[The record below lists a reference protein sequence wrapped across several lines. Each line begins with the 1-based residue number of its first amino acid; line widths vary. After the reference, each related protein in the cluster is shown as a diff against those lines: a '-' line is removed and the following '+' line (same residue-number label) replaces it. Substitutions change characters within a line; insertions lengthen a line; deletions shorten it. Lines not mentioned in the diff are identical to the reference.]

1 MTPEQIL
8 QARLAKWDSQ
18 QWDGVALRI
27 PCRGGLHLGAHLTD
41 EGWTVEELGAVPGW
55 RDLMRTDYDRLIA
68 ETRAHWFAE
77 WAKQDAEA
85 AARLVER
92 ERQRVEAIERQR
104 VEELKRLAAA
114 RSSAWV
120 ASGVPEGLRLDVAF
134 FEDRAYFST
143 GSRAAA
149 LQQVLGHPSY
159 GSDGKLMHLNL
170 ALLGPTGTGKSLL
183 SAIWLH
189 EQISADLTGRFIDA
203 RTLSR
208 RILNAR
214 EPERVVSE
222 MASFDV
228 LVIDDVLAA
237 DEDCEPE
244 RVGALV
250 EVLSARSMGRAFTCF
265 SSNRSGDELLEVF
278 GARGFSRLMHG
289 ALVLP
294 IDGPDWRL
302 PMPGQPAAKVR
313 RT

>member
-1 MTPEQIL
+1 MTPEEIL
-8 QARLAKWDSQ
+8 QARLARWDSQ
-18 QWDGVALRI
+18 RWDAAALRH
-27 PCRGGLHLGAHLTD
+27 PCPGDVHLGAHLTD
-41 EGWTVEELGAVPGW
+41 EGWTLRELAAVPGW

-68 ETRAHWFAE
+68 ETRAHWLAE
-77 WAKQDAEA
+77 WAKQDADA
-85 AARLVER
+85 AARQAER

-104 VEELKRLAAA
+104 VEELKRLGAA

-159 GSDGKLMHLNL
+159 GSDRKLMHLNL

-189 EQISADLTGRFIDA
+189 EQISADLSGRFVDA
-203 RTLSR
+203 RTLAR
-208 RILNAR
+208 QILRAR
-214 EPERVVSE
+214 DPEKVVSE

-237 DEDCEPE
+237 DEDCEQEP
-244 RVGALV
+244 VGALT
-250 EVLSARSMGRAFTCF
+250 EVFSARSMGRAFTCF
-265 SSNRSGDELLEVF
+265 SSNRPAQELREVF
-278 GARGFSRLMHG
+278 GVRGFSRLMHG

-302 PMPGQPAAKVR
+302 PMPGQPNVKAWKA
-313 RT
+313 